1 MGESRERYSLA
12 GPYRPAR
19 PHQAAPTEGKMADC
33 DEAALGTVDYANSI
47 GVAGP
52 LADLFIIPPLS
63 PRLRTLRAQIR

>member
-1 MGESRERYSLA
+1 
-12 GPYRPAR
+12 
-19 PHQAAPTEGKMADC
+19 MADC